1 MARYV
6 QQGDKLDVTF
16 GATTASGAL
25 ISIAGKIGI
34 VDPKSDGS
42 AYESGEMGSATIV
55 GVVELVNSGVVFAD
69 GATVG
74 YDESAD
80 EAVAGGAGD
89 LDAGTCVG
97 GASATDPVRVL
108 LNG

>member
-6 QQGDKLDVTF
+6 QQGDKLDVLF
-16 GATTASGAL
+16 GAQTATGAL
-25 ISIAGKIGI
+25 VEVAGKVGI

-42 AYESGEMGSATIV
+42 LYEAGELGSATIV

-74 YDESAD
+74 YDASAD
-80 EAVAGGAGD
+80 EAVVAAGGD
-89 LDAGTCVG
+89 FDAGTCVG
-97 GASATDPVRVL
+97 GAAASAPVRVL